1 MSNSGLFQVKG
12 DEKKIKSS
20 DDIQLPT
27 STNPDSC
34 TYNVAPGQDGTVDQK
49 QDENNPNDDDDAA
62 IMNKKLFKED
72 CSEEP
77 DKGRSCP
84 GQYDK
89 IGTIQRSSTQSQR
102 EYDDT
107 HKSKSRNN
115 TNNDGDNND
124 GFTTPTSSDHK
135 IPLMTTCPPAPK
147 KSTKRKLSA
156 SPSIHPTLHVDF
168 ESTVDEEK
176 GLGINKVRKPDH
188 QE

>member
-1 MSNSGLFQVKG
+1 MSNSGLFQVKE

-27 STNPDSC
+27 STNPDIC
-34 TYNVAPGQDGTVDQK
+34 TYNVAPGEDRTVDRK

-62 IMNKKLFKED
+62 IMNKKLFEED
-72 CSEEP
+72 CSEDP
-77 DKGRSCP
+77 DKGRSCL

-89 IGTIQRSSTQSQR
+89 IETIQRRSTQPQR
-102 EYDDT
+102 EHDDT
-107 HKSKSRNN
+107 HKSINN
-115 TNNDGDNND
+115 TNDDGDDSD

-176 GLGINKVRKPDH
+176 DLGINKVRKLDH